1 VDFDELPRIYFHSLI
16 LKTRKGKN
24 KMENLLKDELSR
36 RGFITGMAKSCLGV
50 SAILGAEDLLAYEI
64 PGKTASARHVIFLY
78 MAGGMTHIDTFD
90 PKPENKD
97 VMGETTAINTSADGI
112 QLGNWLPNTAKQMH
126 NAALIRSLTSN
137 QGAHQQAN
145 YLLHT
150 SYQRRGT
157 IKHPTLGSWV
167 SRLSGKLNRTL
178 PAHVRI
184 NGGSD
189 VLGAGFLESKHGP
202 LPLGNPSSGIQN
214 VKAAGYLEQSLYT
227 QRLHTAQ
234 EFNKMFLNEYSQKQV
249 RAYTDLYNDAVK
261 LMSSK
266 DLEAFDLTKET
277 EATRELYGENNFGQ
291 GCLLARRLVETGVR
305 FVEVQL
311 GGWDMHNGVFDGM
324 ATRGATLDQGLSAL
338 LSDLERTGKIDDTMV
353 VVASEF
359 GRTPEVK
366 AGRIGRDHH
375 PTAFSAM
382 LAGGGI
388 KGGTVYGK
396 SDERA
401 HYVEEE
407 GSSVEDLNAT
417 IAHALGL
424 KLEEIHYSPSGRPFK
439 VAHDGKVL
447 TKLLV

>member
-1 VDFDELPRIYFHSLI
+1 MDY
-16 LKTRKGKN
+16 
-24 KMENLLKDELSR
+24 LLKDELSR
-36 RGFITGMAKSCLGV
+36 RHFIKDMAKTCLGV
-50 SAILGAEDLLAYEI
+50 SAIMGASDLVAYEV
-64 PGKTASARHVIFLY
+64 PGKIATARHVIFLY
-78 MAGGMTHIDTFD
+78 MAGGMTHVDTFD

-97 VMGETTAINTSADGI
+97 VMGETTAISTSADGI

-167 SRLSGKLNRTL
+167 SRLSGKLNKTL

-214 VKAAGYLEQSLYT
+214 SKAASYLEKNMYDG
-227 QRLHTAQ
+227 RLATAQ

-277 EATRELYGENNFGQ
+277 EATRELYGDNNFGQ
-291 GCLLARRLVETGVR
+291 GCLLARRLIDTGVR

-311 GGWDMHNGVFDGM
+311 GGWDMHNDVFGGM
-324 ATRGATLDQGLSAL
+324 ATRGATLDQGLAAL
-338 LSDLERTGKIDDTMV
+338 LTDLERTGKINDTMV

-366 AGRIGRDHH
+366 AGRVGRDHH
-375 PTAFSAM
+375 PTAFSA
-382 LAGGGI
+382 LVAGGGI
-388 KGGTVYGK
+388 KGGTVYGV

-407 GSSVEDLNAT
+407 GASVEDLNAT

-439 VAHDGKVL
+439 VAHDGKIL
-447 TKLLV
+447 NKIIA

>member
-1 VDFDELPRIYFHSLI
+1 
-16 LKTRKGKN
+16 
-24 KMENLLKDELSR
+24 MENLLKDELSR

-234 EFNKMFLNEYSQKQV
+234 EFNKMFLGEYSQKQV

>member
-1 VDFDELPRIYFHSLI
+1 
-16 LKTRKGKN
+16 
-24 KMENLLKDELSR
+24 M
-36 RGFITGMAKSCLGV
+36 
-50 SAILGAEDLLAYEI
+50 GAGDLTAYEI
-64 PGKTASARHVIFLY
+64 PGKPASARHVIFLY
-78 MAGGMTHIDTFD
+78 MSGGMTHIDTFD
-90 PKPENKD
+90 PKPENAD
-97 VMGETTAINTSADGI
+97 VMGETNAIATSADGI
-112 QLGNWLPNTAKQMH
+112 QIGHWLPETAKQMH
-126 NAALIRSLTSN
+126 NASLIRSLTSN

-167 SRLSGKLNRTL
+167 SRLSGKLNKTL
-178 PAHVRI
+178 PAQVRI

-214 VKAAGYLEQSLYT
+214 SKAAKYLDETMYDG
-227 QRLHTAQ
+227 RLKTAQ
-234 EFNKMFLNEYSQKQV
+234 EFNKMFLGEYSQKQV

-277 EATRELYGENNFGQ
+277 EATREMYGDDNFGQ
-291 GCLLARRLVETGVR
+291 GCLLARRLVDTGVR

-311 GGWDMHNGVFDGM
+311 GGWDMHNDVFGNM
-324 ATRGATLDQGLSAL
+324 ETRGATLDRGLSAL
-338 LSDLERTGKIDDTMV
+338 LKDLERTGKLSNTMV

-359 GRTPEVK
+359 GRSPEVK

-375 PTAFSAM
+375 PTAFSAF

-388 KGGTVYGK
+388 KGGTVYGV

-407 GSSVEDLNAT
+407 GASVEDLNAT

-439 VAHDGKVL
+439 VAHDGKIL
-447 TKLLV
+447 NKILA

>member
-1 VDFDELPRIYFHSLI
+1 
-16 LKTRKGKN
+16 
-24 KMENLLKDELSR
+24 M
-36 RGFITGMAKSCLGV
+36 
-50 SAILGAEDLLAYEI
+50 
-64 PGKTASARHVIFLY
+64 PGKIATARHVIFLY
-78 MAGGMTHIDTFD
+78 MAGGMTHVDTFD

-97 VMGETTAINTSADGI
+97 VMGETTAISTTADGI

-214 VKAAGYLEQSLYT
+214 SKAASYLEKNMYDG
-227 QRLHTAQ
+227 RLATAQ
-234 EFNKMFLNEYSQKQV
+234 EFNKMFLGEYSQKQV

-277 EATRELYGENNFGQ
+277 EATRELYGDNNFGQ
-291 GCLLARRLVETGVR
+291 GCLLARRLVDTGVR

-311 GGWDMHNGVFDGM
+311 GGWDMHNDVFGGM
-324 ATRGATLDQGLSAL
+324 ATRGATLDQGLAAL
-338 LSDLERTGKIDDTMV
+338 LTDLERTGKINDTMV

-366 AGRIGRDHH
+366 AGRVGRDHH

-388 KGGTVYGK
+388 KGGTVYGV

-447 TKLLV
+447 NKILV

>member
-1 VDFDELPRIYFHSLI
+1 
-16 LKTRKGKN
+16 
-24 KMENLLKDELSR
+24 MEHLLTDELSR
-36 RGFITGMAKSCLGV
+36 RKFIKGMAKTCLGV
-50 SAILGAEDLLAYEI
+50 SAIMGAGDLTAYEI
-64 PGKTASARHVIFLY
+64 PGKPASARHVIFLY
-78 MAGGMTHIDTFD
+78 MSGGMTHIDTFD
-90 PKPENKD
+90 PKPENAD
-97 VMGETTAINTSADGI
+97 VMGETNAIATSADGI
-112 QLGNWLPNTAKQMH
+112 QIGHWLPETAKQMH
-126 NAALIRSLTSN
+126 NASLIRSLTSN

-167 SRLSGKLNRTL
+167 SRLSGKLNKTL
-178 PAHVRI
+178 PAQVRI

-214 VKAAGYLEQSLYT
+214 SKAAKYLDETMYDG
-227 QRLHTAQ
+227 RLKTAQ
-234 EFNKMFLNEYSQKQV
+234 EFNKMFLGEYSQKQV

-277 EATRELYGENNFGQ
+277 QETRDMYGDDNFGQ
-291 GCLLARRLVETGVR
+291 GCLLARRLVDTGVR

-311 GGWDMHNGVFDGM
+311 GGWDMHNDVFGNM
-324 ATRGATLDQGLSAL
+324 ETRGATLDRGLSAL
-338 LSDLERTGKIDDTMV
+338 LKDLERTGKLSNTMV

-359 GRTPEVK
+359 GRSPEVK

-375 PTAFSAM
+375 PTAFSAF

-388 KGGTVYGK
+388 KGGTVYGV
-396 SDERA
+396 SDKRA

-407 GSSVEDLNAT
+407 GASVEDLNAT

-447 TKLLV
+447 SKILA

>member
-1 VDFDELPRIYFHSLI
+1 
-16 LKTRKGKN
+16 
-24 KMENLLKDELSR
+24 MEHLLTDELSR
-36 RGFITGMAKSCLGV
+36 RKFIKGMAKTCLGV
-50 SAILGAEDLLAYEI
+50 SAIMGAGDLTAYEI
-64 PGKTASARHVIFLY
+64 PGKPASARHVIFLY
-78 MAGGMTHIDTFD
+78 MSGGMTHIDTFD
-90 PKPENKD
+90 PKPENAD
-97 VMGETTAINTSADGI
+97 VMGETNAIATSADGI
-112 QLGNWLPNTAKQMH
+112 QIGHWLPETAKQMH
-126 NAALIRSLTSN
+126 NASLIRSLTSN

-167 SRLSGKLNRTL
+167 SRLSGKLNKTL
-178 PAHVRI
+178 PAQVRI

-214 VKAAGYLEQSLYT
+214 SKAAKYLDETMYDG
-227 QRLHTAQ
+227 RLKTAQ
-234 EFNKMFLNEYSQKQV
+234 EFNKMFLGEYSQKQV

-277 EATRELYGENNFGQ
+277 EATREMYGDDNFGQ
-291 GCLLARRLVETGVR
+291 GCLLARRLVDTGVR

-311 GGWDMHNGVFDGM
+311 GGWDMHNDVFGNM
-324 ATRGATLDQGLSAL
+324 ETRGATLDRGLSAL
-338 LSDLERTGKIDDTMV
+338 LKDLERTGKLSNTMV

-359 GRTPEVK
+359 GRSPEVK

-375 PTAFSAM
+375 PTAFSAF

-388 KGGTVYGK
+388 KGGTVYGV
-396 SDERA
+396 SDKRA

-407 GSSVEDLNAT
+407 GASVEDLNAT

-439 VAHDGKVL
+439 VAHDGKIL
-447 TKLLV
+447 NKILA

>member
-1 VDFDELPRIYFHSLI
+1 
-16 LKTRKGKN
+16 
-24 KMENLLKDELSR
+24 MEHLLTDELSR
-36 RGFITGMAKSCLGV
+36 RKFIKGMAKTCLGV
-50 SAILGAEDLLAYEI
+50 SAIMGAGDLTAYEI
-64 PGKTASARHVIFLY
+64 PGKPASARHVIFLY
-78 MAGGMTHIDTFD
+78 MSGGMTHIDTFD
-90 PKPENKD
+90 PKPENAD
-97 VMGETTAINTSADGI
+97 VMGETNAIATSADGI
-112 QLGNWLPNTAKQMH
+112 QIGHWLPETAKQMH
-126 NAALIRSLTSN
+126 NASLIRSLTSN

-167 SRLSGKLNRTL
+167 SRLSGKLNKTL
-178 PAHVRI
+178 PAQVRI

-214 VKAAGYLEQSLYT
+214 SKAAKYLDETMYDG
-227 QRLHTAQ
+227 RLKTAQ
-234 EFNKMFLNEYSQKQV
+234 EFNKMFLGEYSQKQV

-277 EATRELYGENNFGQ
+277 QETREMYGDDNFGQ
-291 GCLLARRLVETGVR
+291 GCLLARRLVDTGVR

-311 GGWDMHNGVFDGM
+311 GGWDMHNDVFGNM
-324 ATRGATLDQGLSAL
+324 ETRGATLDRGLSAL
-338 LSDLERTGKIDDTMV
+338 LKDLERTGKLSNTMV

-359 GRTPEVK
+359 GRSPEVK

-375 PTAFSAM
+375 PTAFSAF

-388 KGGTVYGK
+388 KGGTVYGV

-407 GSSVEDLNAT
+407 GASVEDLNAT

-439 VAHDGKVL
+439 VAHDGKIL
-447 TKLLV
+447 NKILA

>member
-1 VDFDELPRIYFHSLI
+1 
-16 LKTRKGKN
+16 
-24 KMENLLKDELSR
+24 MEHLLTDELSR
-36 RGFITGMAKSCLGV
+36 RKFIKGMAKTCLGV
-50 SAILGAEDLLAYEI
+50 SAIMGAGDLTAYEI
-64 PGKTASARHVIFLY
+64 PGKPASARHVIFLY
-78 MAGGMTHIDTFD
+78 MSGGMTHIDTFD
-90 PKPENKD
+90 PKPENAD
-97 VMGETTAINTSADGI
+97 VMGETNAIATSADGI
-112 QLGNWLPNTAKQMH
+112 QIGHWLPETAKQMH
-126 NAALIRSLTSN
+126 NASLIRSLTSN

-167 SRLSGKLNRTL
+167 SRLSGKLNKTL
-178 PAHVRI
+178 PAQVRI

-214 VKAAGYLEQSLYT
+214 SKAAKYLDETMYDG
-227 QRLHTAQ
+227 RLKTAQ
-234 EFNKMFLNEYSQKQV
+234 EFNKMFLGEYSQKQV

-277 EATRELYGENNFGQ
+277 QETRDMYGDDNFGQ
-291 GCLLARRLVETGVR
+291 GCLLARRLVDTGVR

-311 GGWDMHNGVFDGM
+311 GGWDMHNDVFGNM
-324 ATRGATLDQGLSAL
+324 ENKGATLDRGLSAL
-338 LSDLERTGKIDDTMV
+338 LKDLERTGKLSNTMV

-359 GRTPEVK
+359 GRSPEVK

-375 PTAFSAM
+375 PTAFSAF

-388 KGGTVYGK
+388 KGGTVYGV

-407 GSSVEDLNAT
+407 GASVEDLNAT

-439 VAHDGKVL
+439 VAHDGKIINKIL
-447 TKLLV
+447 A

>member
-1 VDFDELPRIYFHSLI
+1 MDY
-16 LKTRKGKN
+16 
-24 KMENLLKDELSR
+24 LLKDELSR
-36 RGFITGMAKSCLGV
+36 RHFITGMAKTCLGV
-50 SAILGAEDLLAYEI
+50 STIMGAKDLVAFETPSKI
-64 PGKTASARHVIFLY
+64 ATARHVIFLY
-78 MAGGMTHIDTFD
+78 MAGGMTHVDTFD

-97 VMGETTAINTSADGI
+97 VMGETTAISTSADGI

-157 IKHPTLGSWV
+157 INHPTLGSWV

-214 VKAAGYLEQSLYT
+214 SKAASYLEKNMYDG
-227 QRLHTAQ
+227 RLATAQ
-234 EFNKMFLNEYSQKQV
+234 EFNKMFLAEYSQKQV

-261 LMSSK
+261 LMSSS

-277 EATRELYGENNFGQ
+277 EATRELYGDNNFGQ
-291 GCLLARRLVETGVR
+291 GCLLARRLIDTGVR

-311 GGWDMHNGVFDGM
+311 GGWDMHNDVFGGM

-338 LSDLERTGKIDDTMV
+338 LADLERTGKLKETMV

-366 AGRIGRDHH
+366 AGRVGRDHH
-375 PTAFSAM
+375 PTAFSAL

-388 KGGTVYGK
+388 KGGTVYGV

-407 GSSVEDLNAT
+407 GASVEDLNAT

-439 VAHDGKVL
+439 VAHDGKIL
-447 TKLLV
+447 SKLLV

>member
-1 VDFDELPRIYFHSLI
+1 
-16 LKTRKGKN
+16 
-24 KMENLLKDELSR
+24 MEHLLTDELSR
-36 RGFITGMAKSCLGV
+36 RKFIKGMAKTCLGV
-50 SAILGAEDLLAYEI
+50 SAIMGASDLNAYEI
-64 PGKTASARHVIFLY
+64 PGKPASARHVIFLY
-78 MAGGMTHIDTFD
+78 MSGGMTHIDTFD
-90 PKPENKD
+90 PKPENAE
-97 VMGETTAINTSADGI
+97 VMGETNAIATSADGI
-112 QLGNWLPNTAKQMH
+112 QIGHWLPETAKQMH
-126 NAALIRSLTSN
+126 NASLIRSLTSN

-167 SRLSGKLNRTL
+167 SRLSGKLNKTL
-178 PAHVRI
+178 PAQVRI

-214 VKAAGYLEQSLYT
+214 SKAAKYLDETMYDG
-227 QRLHTAQ
+227 RLKTAQ
-234 EFNKMFLNEYSQKQV
+234 EFNKMFLGEYSQKQV

-277 EATRELYGENNFGQ
+277 QETRDMYGDDNFGQ
-291 GCLLARRLVETGVR
+291 GCLLARRLVDTGVR

-311 GGWDMHNGVFDGM
+311 GGWDMHNDVFGNM
-324 ATRGATLDQGLSAL
+324 ETRGATLDRGLSAL
-338 LSDLERTGKIDDTMV
+338 LKDLERTGKLNNTMV

-359 GRTPEVK
+359 GRSPEVK

-375 PTAFSAM
+375 PTAFSAF

-388 KGGTVYGK
+388 KGGTVYGV
-396 SDERA
+396 SDKRA

-407 GSSVEDLNAT
+407 GASVEDLNAT

-439 VAHDGKVL
+439 VAHDGKIL
-447 TKLLV
+447 NKILA

>member
-1 VDFDELPRIYFHSLI
+1 
-16 LKTRKGKN
+16 
-24 KMENLLKDELSR
+24 MENLLKDELSR

>member
-1 VDFDELPRIYFHSLI
+1 MDY
-16 LKTRKGKN
+16 
-24 KMENLLKDELSR
+24 LLKDELSR
-36 RGFITGMAKSCLGV
+36 RHFITGMAKTCLGV
-50 SAILGAEDLLAYEI
+50 STIMGAKDLVAFETPSKI
-64 PGKTASARHVIFLY
+64 ATARHVIFLY
-78 MAGGMTHIDTFD
+78 MAGGMTHVDTFD

-97 VMGETTAINTSADGI
+97 VMGETTAISTTADGI

-167 SRLSGKLNRTL
+167 SRLSGKLNKTL

-214 VKAAGYLEQSLYT
+214 SKAAKYLEKNMYDG
-227 QRLHTAQ
+227 RLATAQ
-234 EFNKMFLNEYSQKQV
+234 EFNKMFLGEYSQKQV

-266 DLEAFDLTKET
+266 DLESFDLTKET
-277 EATRELYGENNFGQ
+277 EATREMYGQNNFGQ
-291 GCLLARRLVETGVR
+291 GCLLARRLIDTGVR

-311 GGWDMHNGVFDGM
+311 GGWDMHNDVFGGM
-324 ATRGATLDQGLSAL
+324 ATRGATLDQGLAAL
-338 LSDLERTGKIDDTMV
+338 LTDLERTGKINDTMV

-366 AGRIGRDHH
+366 AGRVGRDHH
-375 PTAFSAM
+375 PTAFSAL

-388 KGGTVYGK
+388 KGGTVYGV

-439 VAHDGKVL
+439 VAHDGKIL
-447 TKLLV
+447 NKILS

>member
-1 VDFDELPRIYFHSLI
+1 
-16 LKTRKGKN
+16 
-24 KMENLLKDELSR
+24 MENLLKDELSR

-234 EFNKMFLNEYSQKQV
+234 EFNKMFLGEYSQKQV

-388 KGGTVYGK
+388 KGGTVYGL